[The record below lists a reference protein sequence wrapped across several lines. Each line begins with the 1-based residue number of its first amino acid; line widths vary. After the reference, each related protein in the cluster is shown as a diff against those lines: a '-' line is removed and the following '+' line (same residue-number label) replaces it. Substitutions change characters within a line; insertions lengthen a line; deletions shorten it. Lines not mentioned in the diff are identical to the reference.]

1 MSHGIEPSIRNV
13 LCAPKQHK
21 TYPDGPVPSRRP
33 CAHAALGSRRAEAAP
48 RADTRSAPA
57 PALPSPPL
65 GAEPGPLPA
74 ARFPIA
80 AGPRPAAA
88 RTHPLLRAPGPAL
101 AANQRRPLRR
111 GGRDTA
117 CWARS
122 LKQSGFRPPRAAP
135 SRAAWAL
142 QGGAGVTCS
151 ERTGPRPSASA
162 RSCGPPSGKPVF
174 VLVVNVSFR
183 DLVSCRAVCGACP
196 GCAASRF
203 VTITNIHILKDRN
216 RDGQRFR
223 ILSSPLLWFE
233 AMSRTHIL
241 VNFSWFAISLETIF
255 CAGLSK
261 LTSTQ

>member
-1 MSHGIEPSIRNV
+1 MSHGIEPSIRNF

-80 AGPRPAAA
+80 AGPRRAAA

-117 CWARS
+117 RRARS

-135 SRAAWAL
+135 
-142 QGGAGVTCS
+142 
-151 ERTGPRPSASA
+151 
-162 RSCGPPSGKPVF
+162 
-174 VLVVNVSFR
+174 
-183 DLVSCRAVCGACP
+183 P
-196 GCAASRF
+196 G
-203 VTITNIHILKDRN
+203 
-216 RDGQRFR
+216 RFR
-223 ILSSPLLWFE
+223 EEPGSPARKGRGLGLLRP
-233 AMSRTHIL
+233 RTA
-241 VNFSWFAISLETIF
+241 VARRLENPYL
-255 CAGLSK
+255 CWL
-261 LTSTQ
+261 LTYLLGI